1 MAFHI
6 DPHIETDSYLLF
18 EFKKSDGGIF
28 NKTLNFLENIEVR
41 ESVSTN
47 YSEYTPIGS
56 NGSMFAYMGSKSR
69 SLGLSFNL
77 TMANIMEH
85 SVIKPTAKHVATKE
99 SLQKRYFEDDSF
111 KKDGDVSKKWGDMI
125 RRFDTRWWQNLRES
139 EKKIFK
145 EFYPGKD
152 KALRSFSSG
161 LNTGADVSNDSR
173 TDAIFQV
180 MYWMNLIRS
189 SVLTHSQK
197 PYLGPPIVTLTHGMM
212 YMSVPC
218 ICESYKISHE
228 EQAGY
233 DQMTY
238 LPRRLKVEMSLRE
251 VRLRGRD
258 FAPGSG
264 TARNITGWDALFD
277 EGETKYVT
285 MDPFDQQDDI
295 INLDK

>member
-18 EFKKSDGGIF
+18 EFKKSDGSVF

-69 SLGLSFNL
+69 SLSLNFNL
-77 TMANIMEH
+77 TMDNIMEH
-85 SVIKPTAKHVATKE
+85 SVLKPTAKHVGDSQ
-99 SLQKRYFEDDSF
+99 SLQKRYFEDDSL
-111 KKDGDVSKKWGDMI
+111 KRDGDVSRRWSDLI

-139 EKKIFK
+139 EKKIFAQ
-145 EFYPGKD
+145 YLPGFD
-152 KALRSFSSG
+152 KVLRSSDPGSFI
-161 LNTGADVSNDSR
+161 DSR
-173 TDAIFQV
+173 VESVFQV
-180 MYWMNLIRS
+180 MYWINLIRS
-189 SVLTHSQK
+189 SVLTNSQK

-212 YMSVPC
+212 YMSIPC
-218 ICESYKISHE
+218 ICESYKISHDE
-228 EQAGY
+228 LAGY
-233 DQMTY
+233 DQTTF
-238 LPRRLKVEMSLRE
+238 LPRRLKIEMSLKE
-251 VRLRGRD
+251 VRLRGKD
-258 FAPGSG
+258 FAPGSS

-277 EGETKYVT
+277 EGETKYLT
-285 MDPFDQQDDI
+285 MDPFDQQDEI